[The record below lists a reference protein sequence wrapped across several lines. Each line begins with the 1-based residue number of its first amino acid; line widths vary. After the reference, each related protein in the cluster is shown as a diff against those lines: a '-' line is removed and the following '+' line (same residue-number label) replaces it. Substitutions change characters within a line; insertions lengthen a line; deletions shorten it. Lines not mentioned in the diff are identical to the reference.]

1 MKTKG
6 VKKDAG
12 KPRTDLLSAAALMGV
27 SEVLKFGAEKYAA
40 DNWRLGMDWRRLIG
54 AMLRHALEFMDGQDI
69 DPDSGL
75 PTIDHVL
82 CCAMF
87 LSEYQ
92 KTGNGNDDRYR
103 TSLKSEEAN
112 ERKAPNRGREK
123 RPAPVVPLRVRKSG
137 KESQARSRTPS
148 ESVAQGPSRKAV
160 VKTWDDATT
169 GKRR

>member
-69 DPDSGL
+69 DPDSKL

-112 ERKAPNRGREK
+112 ENRVLRGR
-123 RPAPVVPLRVRKSG
+123 ASG
-137 KESQARSRTPS
+137 KSSKTRRSRS
-148 ESVAQGPSRKAV
+148 SRGKQPR
-160 VKTWDDATT
+160 KT
-169 GKRR
+169 RP